1 MYNMSNET
9 VYLILIIGSSCIGGG
24 VVYFLLRK
32 SYVGKDMYQNENIEK
47 TQRIAELN
55 TKLNLT
61 EESKLELTKEK
72 DLLTAKLDE
81 AHQVYQDTKNDVSK
95 LQLRLESQQEKLD
108 KQEDSFKQTQK
119 ESLVQF
125 ENLANRLF
133 DEKTEKFSKESKS
146 NIEQLLN
153 PLKENISDFKKKVE
167 ETYDKESKERHT
179 LESKIQDLVMLNE
192 QISKDATNLTNAL
205 KGQSKTQGDWGEMI
219 LESILDHS
227 GLVKGR
233 EYFVQETFQDES
245 GKNKRPDV
253 TIKYPDNR
261 YIIIDSKVSLTAFER
276 YVNEEN
282 TDSQKVHLQTHI
294 QSIKNHI
301 DDLSGKEYEKR
312 DKALDFVFLFIPI
325 EPAFLTALQAD
336 DQLWNYAYKKRIVL
350 MSPTNLLATLR
361 VIADVW
367 SKEIQNQ
374 NAREISKRGE
384 HLLEKFVGF
393 VNDMEDIEKH
403 LNKVDEKYS
412 DAMKKLSTGSGN
424 LIGQAQKLKQLGV
437 TSKKQLSEKY
447 GLDDD
452 TSI

>member
-1 MYNMSNET
+1 MSNEI
-9 VYLILIIGSSCIGGG
+9 VYLILIVGSSCIGGG
-24 VVYFLLRK
+24 VVYFLLKK
-32 SYVGKDMYQNENIEK
+32 SYVSRDIYQNENIEK

-55 TKLNLT
+55 TKLNLI

-72 DLLTAKLDE
+72 DLLTVKLDE
-81 AHQVYQDTKNDVSK
+81 AYQVYQDTKNDVSK

-261 YIIIDSKVSLTAFER
+261 YIIIDSKVSLTAYEK

-294 QSIKNHI
+294 RSIKNHI

>member
-1 MYNMSNET
+1 MSNET

-294 QSIKNHI
+294 RSIKNHI
-301 DDLSGKEYEKR
+301 DNLSGKEYEKR

-452 TSI
+452 ASI

>member
-261 YIIIDSKVSLTAFER
+261 YIIIDSKVSLTAYER

-294 QSIKNHI
+294 RSIKNHI
-301 DDLSGKEYEKR
+301 DNLSGKEYEKR

>member
-1 MYNMSNET
+1 MPNEFL
-9 VYLILIIGSSCIGGG
+9 YLLLIFASAILGGSIT
-24 VVYFLLRK
+24 YLLVK
-32 SYVGKDMYQNENIEK
+32 SRSIHRDLYESESIKN
-47 TQRIAELN
+47 TQQVAELN
-55 TKLNLT
+55 TR
-61 EESKLELTKEK
+61 LELTEVSNSKLIQKNEQISK
-72 DLLTAKLDE
+72 LLTE
-81 AHQVYQDTKNDVSK
+81 AQQSNQKASNENVR
-95 LQLRLESQQEKLD
+95 LQFKIESLKKELNRQEESYK
-108 KQEDSFKQTQK
+108 KTQN

-133 DEKTEKFSKESKS
+133 DEKTKKFSRDSKS

-153 PLKENISDFKKKVE
+153 PLKENISEFKRKVE

-179 LESKIQDLVMLNE
+179 LASKIEDLVSLNE

-233 EYFVQETFQDES
+233 EYFVQETFKDES

-261 YIIIDSKVSLTAFER
+261 YIIIDSKVSLTAYEK
-276 YVNEEN
+276 YVNEEDEN
-282 TDSQKVHLQTHI
+282 LQNIHLQSHI
-294 QSIKNHI
+294 RSIKNHI

-336 DQLWNYAYKKRIVL
+336 NQLWNFAYKKRIVL

-367 SKEIQNQ
+367 NKEIQNQ

-384 HLLEKFVGF
+384 HLLEKFIGF
-393 VNDMEDIEKH
+393 VNDMEDIEKY
-403 LNKVDEKYS
+403 LKKVDEKYGE
-412 DAMKKLSTGSGN
+412 AMKKLSKGSGN

-437 TSKKQLSEKY
+437 STKKQLPEKY
-447 GLDDD
+447 APEDDA
-452 TSI
+452 IV

>member
-294 QSIKNHI
+294 RSIKNHI
-301 DDLSGKEYEKR
+301 DNLSGKEYEKR